1 MEKSAERTLLFN
13 SLEWCKERLSQPL
26 QRKAK
31 SRFFWKPR
39 DPTPPG
45 HPTATSSLGGQSD
58 RMQPS
63 SAFETTLIVSG
74 SVSIPS
80 NRNNGNALGL
90 MPRAK

>member
-1 MEKSAERTLLFN
+1 MARERP
-13 SLEWCKERLSQPL
+13 RDGHQG
-26 QRKAK
+26 KAFR